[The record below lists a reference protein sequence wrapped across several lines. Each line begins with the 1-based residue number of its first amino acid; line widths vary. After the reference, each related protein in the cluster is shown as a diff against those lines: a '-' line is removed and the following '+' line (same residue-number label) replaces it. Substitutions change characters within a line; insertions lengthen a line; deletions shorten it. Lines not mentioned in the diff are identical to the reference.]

1 MAQRKS
7 VDPDGPLMLY
17 AQGFQVELEG
27 RGFAPTSVEFRLR
40 QLKVLNRW
48 MIRKRLAV
56 SDLDAACVARLVA
69 ARRAKGRVTSVS
81 PANFVLLLGY
91 LRDVGAVPAEK
102 LDAVGQLLERYRDY
116 LLTER
121 ALASRSVG
129 SNMHVAELFC
139 RDLECRHH
147 EPEDL
152 SAADVTAYMVAVCA
166 RSSTGWSKKTVT
178 GLAVFLRFLHV
189 SGITATSLVDALPK
203 VAGHRRTL
211 PCELTDSDISRL
223 LAGCDR
229 SRDVGLRDYAVVIL
243 LWRLGTRADEVARLN
258 VDDIDWHRGEITIR
272 GKGNRYERLPLPV
285 DVGQAVV
292 AYLCDGRHRVPAGC
306 RALFVQVRAPEGAM
320 TSQGISD
327 VVFRLSHR
335 VAMESM
341 GPHRLRH
348 GAATQMVRC
357 GASWPEAAQV
367 LRHRDMA
374 VTVSYVTVDSALTRE
389 LARPWP
395 GAR

>member
-1 MAQRKS
+1 
-7 VDPDGPLMLY
+7 
-17 AQGFQVELEG
+17 
-27 RGFAPTSVEFRLR
+27 
-40 QLKVLNRW
+40 
-48 MIRKRLAV
+48 
-56 SDLDAACVARLVA
+56 
-69 ARRAKGRVTSVS
+69 
-81 PANFVLLLGY
+81 
-91 LRDVGAVPAEK
+91 
-102 LDAVGQLLERYRDY
+102 
-116 LLTER
+116 
-121 ALASRSVG
+121 
-129 SNMHVAELFC
+129 
-139 RDLECRHH
+139 
-147 EPEDL
+147 
-152 SAADVTAYMVAVCA
+152 
-166 RSSTGWSKKTVT
+166 
-178 GLAVFLRFLHV
+178 
-189 SGITATSLVDALPK
+189 
-203 VAGHRRTL
+203 
-211 PCELTDSDISRL
+211 
-223 LAGCDR
+223 
-229 SRDVGLRDYAVVIL
+229 VIL